1 MNNLYYVIGAGIV
14 AMLFAF
20 WKTRW
25 INGQDEG
32 SDRMKQIGASIAD
45 GAMAFLKAE
54 YRVLIIFI
62 IIVGCLLAFA
72 ANNQGDSW
80 LVSISF
86 LVGAL
91 ASGLAGFLGMKVA
104 TKANNRT
111 THAAQTGIAK
121 ALNVAFTGGSVMGL
135 SVVGLGVL
143 GVTGLYVIYESFNLF
158 ETPQKLVQALT
169 GFSLGASSIALFAR
183 VGGGIYTKAAD
194 VGADL
199 VGKVEA
205 GIPEDHPLNPATIA
219 DNVGDNVGDVAGM
232 GADLF
237 ESYVGAIIGSMVLG
251 LALSPE
257 HVMLP
262 LYIAGAGIIVSII
275 GTFMVS
281 VKEGGNPQ
289 KGLNI
294 GEFGSS
300 AIMVAVMYFLI
311 TTTIVDIDVALNI
324 FYATLIGLAAGL
336 GIGMITEYY
345 TGTGT
350 KPVQSVADQS
360 ITGAATNII
369 AGLGVGMQSTFLPMV
384 IIAVAIVGAHT
395 CAGLYGVAM
404 AALGM
409 LANTGIQLAVDA
421 YGPISDNAGGIAEMA
436 ELPAEVRER
445 TDKLDA
451 VGNTTAAIG
460 KGFAIGSAA
469 LTTLALF
476 AAFSEVIKAKTG
488 NALIIDISVPIVMA
502 ALFIGA
508 MLPFLFS
515 SMAMGAVGRAAMSM
529 IEEVRRQFRDIPE
542 LKAALEVMKT
552 GDESKWSDADKTT
565 YEAGLDKAEHGR
577 CVEISTQSAIKE
589 MMLPGLL
596 AIVSPIIIGLI
607 GNQFNMGPEA
617 LGGLLAGVTVSGVA
631 MAIFQSNAGGAWDNA
646 KKMIEEGVEINGEKY
661 GKGSDVHKAAVV
673 GDTVGDPFKDTSGP
687 SLNIL
692 IKLMSVVSLVIAP
705 FLFN

>member
-32 SDRMKQIGASIAD
+32 SDRMKQIGASISD

-289 KGLNI
+289 KALNI

-300 AIMVAVMYFLI
+300 AIMVVVMYFLI
-311 TTTIVDIDVALNI
+311 TSTIADADAALNI
-324 FYATLIGLAAGL
+324 FYATLIGLVAGL
-336 GIGMITEYY
+336 GRLRVGQAE
-345 TGTGT
+345 
-350 KPVQSVADQS
+350 AR
-360 ITGAATNII
+360 
-369 AGLGVGMQSTFLPMV
+369 AG
-384 IIAVAIVGAHT
+384 
-395 CAGLYGVAM
+395 
-404 AALGM
+404 
-409 LANTGIQLAVDA
+409 
-421 YGPISDNAGGIAEMA
+421 
-436 ELPAEVRER
+436 
-445 TDKLDA
+445 
-451 VGNTTAAIG
+451 
-460 KGFAIGSAA
+460 
-469 LTTLALF
+469 
-476 AAFSEVIKAKTG
+476 
-488 NALIIDISVPIVMA
+488 
-502 ALFIGA
+502 
-508 MLPFLFS
+508 
-515 SMAMGAVGRAAMSM
+515 
-529 IEEVRRQFRDIPE
+529 
-542 LKAALEVMKT
+542 
-552 GDESKWSDADKTT
+552 
-565 YEAGLDKAEHGR
+565 
-577 CVEISTQSAIKE
+577 
-589 MMLPGLL
+589 
-596 AIVSPIIIGLI
+596 
-607 GNQFNMGPEA
+607 
-617 LGGLLAGVTVSGVA
+617 
-631 MAIFQSNAGGAWDNA
+631 
-646 KKMIEEGVEINGEKY
+646 
-661 GKGSDVHKAAVV
+661 
-673 GDTVGDPFKDTSGP
+673 
-687 SLNIL
+687 
-692 IKLMSVVSLVIAP
+692 
-705 FLFN
+705 

>member
-20 WKTRW
+20 WKTSW

-86 LVGAL
+86 FVGAL

-111 THAAQTGIAK
+111 TNAAQEGLAK

-143 GVTGLYVIYESFNLF
+143 GVTGLYIIYDAMHLF
-158 ETPQKLVQALT
+158 ATTEKLVQALT

-251 LALSPE
+251 LSLGPE
-257 HVMLP
+257 YVILP
-262 LYIAGAGIIVSII
+262 LYIAGSGILVSII

-289 KGLNI
+289 KALNI

-300 AIMVAVMYFLI
+300 AIMVIVMYLLI
-311 TTTIVDIDVALNI
+311 TNVLPNSNSVIGV

-336 GIGMITEYY
+336 GIGIITEHY

-350 KPVQSVADQS
+350 KPVKSITDQS
-360 ITGAATNII
+360 ITGSATNII
-369 AGLGVGMQSTFLPMV
+369 AGLGVGMQSTAIPTL
-384 IIAVAIVGAHT
+384 IIATAIIGAFS
-395 CAGLYGVAM
+395 CAGLYGIAM

-436 ELPAEVRER
+436 GLSPEVRER

-476 AAFSEVIKAKTG
+476 ASFRKVVEIKTG
-488 NALIIDISVPIVMA
+488 ESLQIDITNPWVMGG
-502 ALFIGA
+502 LFVGG

-529 IEEVRRQFRDIPE
+529 IEEVRRQFKDIPE
-542 LKAALEVMKT
+542 LKAALEILGK
-552 GDESKWSDADKTT
+552 GDEGTWSDEDKST
-565 YEAGLDKAEHGR
+565 YEVGLNKAEHGR
-577 CVEISTQSAIKE
+577 CVEISTQSAIRE

-596 AIVSPIIIGLI
+596 AILTPVIVGRFA
-607 GNQFNMGPEA
+607 GAEA
-617 LGGLLAGVTVSGVA
+617 LGGLLAGVTVCGVL

-692 IKLMSVVSLVIAP
+692 IKLMSVVSLVTAP

>member
-1 MNNLYYVIGAGIV
+1 MNNLYYVIGAGVV
-14 AMLFAF
+14 AMLYAF
-20 WKTRW
+20 WKTSW
-25 INGQDEG
+25 INSQDEG

-54 YRVLIIFI
+54 YRVMTIFV

-91 ASGLAGFLGMKVA
+91 ASGLAGLLGMKVA

-111 THAAQTGIAK
+111 TNAAQDGLAK

-143 GVTGLYVIYESFNLF
+143 GVSGLYIIYDTLHLF
-158 ETPQKLVQALT
+158 ETTGKLIQALT

-251 LALSPE
+251 LSLGIE
-257 HVMLP
+257 YVMLP
-262 LYIAGAGIIVSII
+262 LYIAGSGILVSII

-289 KGLNI
+289 KALNI

-300 AIMVAVMYFLI
+300 AIMVVVMYLLI
-311 TTTIVDIDVALNI
+311 TNVLPDSSNMMGV
-324 FYATLIGLAAGL
+324 FYATLIGLSSGL

-345 TGTGT
+345 TGTGR
-350 KPVQSVADQS
+350 KPVKSITDQS

-369 AGLGVGMQSTFLPMV
+369 AGLGVGMQSTAIPIL
-384 IIAVAIVGAHT
+384 IIATAIIGAFSF
-395 CAGLYGVAM
+395 AGLYGIAM

-436 ELPAEVRER
+436 GLSPEVRER

-476 AAFSEVIKAKTG
+476 ASFREVVEIKTG
-488 NALIIDISVPIVMA
+488 ETLQIDISNPWVMGG
-502 ALFIGA
+502 LFVGG

-542 LKAALEVMKT
+542 LKAALDVLGK
-552 GDESKWSDADKTT
+552 GDESSWSEDDKLI
-565 YEAGLDKAEHGR
+565 YETGLSKAEHGN
-577 CVEISTQSAIKE
+577 CVEISTQAAIKE
-589 MMLPGLL
+589 MVLPGLL
-596 AIVSPIIIGLI
+596 AVLTPVIVGKFA
-607 GNQFNMGPEA
+607 GAEA
-617 LGGLLAGVTVSGVA
+617 LGGLLAGVTVCGVL
-631 MAIFQSNAGGAWDNA
+631 MAIFQSNSGGAWDNA
-646 KKMIEEGVEINGEKY
+646 KKMIEEGIEINGEKY
-661 GKGSDVHKAAVV
+661 GKGSDLHKAAVV

-692 IKLMSVVSLVIAP
+692 IKLMSVVSLVTAP